1 VRGITL
7 TGEALKAAR
16 GRAKLGQAEAAEKLG
31 VTQAYLSMLEGGRRP
46 VTEEVAVR
54 AARVFRLP
62 ATALPMKAG
71 RQRALDV
78 DGFKAE
84 LGAMGFPGFP
94 LVRGRKPRYNPARL
108 IFMAIDQD
116 ELDRSVVEALPFV
129 VLKFANLDWEW
140 LLREAKLHD
149 RQNRLGFLVD
159 VAMGLAKE
167 LADPWQ
173 GKLLEEAKVGIERSR
188 LAREDTLCDDSMT
201 EKERKKLRQKRTAKA
216 RHWNLLTDME
226 GKELGGGRK

>member
-1 VRGITL
+1 
-7 TGEALKAAR
+7 
-16 GRAKLGQAEAAEKLG
+16 
-31 VTQAYLSMLEGGRRP
+31 
-46 VTEEVAVR
+46 
-54 AARVFRLP
+54 
-62 ATALPMKAG
+62 
-71 RQRALDV
+71 
-78 DGFKAE
+78 
-84 LGAMGFPGFP
+84 
-94 LVRGRKPRYNPARL
+94 
-108 IFMAIDQD
+108 
-116 ELDRSVVEALPFV
+116 VVEALPFV

-173 GKLLEEAKVGIERSR
+173 GKLLEEAKAAIERSR

-201 EKERKKLRQKRTAKA
+201 EKEREEASGSKRTAKA

-226 GKELGGGRK
+226 AKGLGYVPS